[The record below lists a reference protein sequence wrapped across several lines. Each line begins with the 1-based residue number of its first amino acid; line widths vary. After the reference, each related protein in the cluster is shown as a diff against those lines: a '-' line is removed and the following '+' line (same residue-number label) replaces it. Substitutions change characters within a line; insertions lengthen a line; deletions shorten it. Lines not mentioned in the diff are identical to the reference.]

1 LSDLLIRRSIVVV
14 LALMSAVTAGA
25 QGRRGAPPSAAA
37 RAGTMERVMVQGR
50 DVLVYLPPSY
60 ASDAMRRFPVVYLL
74 AELPIDN
81 LKLQDAADRLAAQP
95 GFSEPIVVLPDVP
108 RSAGDPESLAKF
120 VAGDLIA
127 YVDGKYR
134 TMTARI
140 SRGLGGSSLGGAA
153 ALRVG
158 MKRPAVFSSLFLLSA
173 SLVDATVA
181 MLDADAA
188 GLQRYYSVSINVGTG
203 DAALAVNRRLHDAMT
218 RLGIPHYYEEFDG
231 AHADHAAERI
241 ETRVLPF
248 FSKNLLAPANPTS
261 PAVQ

>member
-1 LSDLLIRRSIVVV
+1 
-14 LALMSAVTAGA
+14 
-25 QGRRGAPPSAAA
+25 
-37 RAGTMERVMVQGR
+37 MVQGR

-108 RSAGDPESLAKF
+108 RSAGDVEQF
-120 VAGDLIA
+120 VAGDLVA

-140 SRGLGGSSLGGAA
+140 SRGLGGSSLAGDA

-158 MKRPAVFSSLFLLSA
+158 MKRHDVFSSLYLLNASIADTSSLMLDGSA
-173 SLVDATVA
+173 ANLRRYYAVA
-181 MLDADAA
+181 MN
-188 GLQRYYSVSINVGTG
+188 VSTTTST
-203 DAALAVNRRLHDAMT
+203 LASNRRLHDAMT
-218 RLGIPHYYEEFDG
+218 RLGIPHYYEEYDG
-231 AHADHAAERI
+231 RVEVSERV

-248 FSKNLLAPANPTS
+248 FSRNLSAPANPTS

>member
-1 LSDLLIRRSIVVV
+1 MAGLALLLI
-14 LALMSAVTAGA
+14 AAPAAA
-25 QGRRGAPPSAAA
+25 QGRRGAPPPAAGP
-37 RAGTMERVMVQGR
+37 RAGTMERGMVQGR

-60 ASDAMRRFPVVYLL
+60 AGDPMRRFPVVYLL

-81 LKLQDAADRLAAQP
+81 LKLQDAADRLAAQQ

-108 RSAGDPESLAKF
+108 RGAAEIETF
-120 VAGDLIA
+120 VAGDLVA

-140 SRGLGGSSLGGAA
+140 SRGLAGSSLGGDA
-153 ALRVG
+153 ALRVA
-158 MKRPAVFSSLFLLSA
+158 MKRPDVFSSLYLLNATIADA
-173 SLVDATVA
+173 SSA
-181 MLDADAA
+181 MLDGSAA
-188 GLQRYYSVSINVGTG
+188 NLRRLYAIAVNVGTK
-203 DAALAVNRRLHDAMT
+203 DAALAPNRRLHEAMS
-218 RLGIPHYYEEFDG
+218 RLVIPHYYEEYDG
-231 AHADHAAERI
+231 GRAEVSERI

>member
-1 LSDLLIRRSIVVV
+1 MIARARVMALGM
-14 LALMSAVTAGA
+14 ALMTGAATTISA
-25 QGRRGAPPSAAA
+25 QGRRGAPPSGAV
-37 RAGTMERVMVQGR
+37 RPGTLERVMVQGR

-60 ASDAMRRFPVVYLL
+60 ATDANRRFPVVYLL

-81 LKLQDAADRLAAQP
+81 LKLQEAADRLATQQ

-108 RSAGDPESLAKF
+108 RSAGDVEKL
-120 VAGDLIA
+120 VAEDLVA

-140 SRGLGGSSLGGAA
+140 SRGLGGASLGGDA

-173 SLVDATVA
+173 SVVDATVA
-181 MLDADAA
+181 MLDGDAA
-188 GLQRYYSVSINVGTG
+188 NLQRYYSVSINVGAK
-203 DAALAVNRRLHDAMT
+203 DAALAMNRRLHDAML
-218 RLGIPHYYEEFDG
+218 RLRIPHYYEEFDG
-231 AHADHAAERI
+231 TFADKAAERI

>member
-1 LSDLLIRRSIVVV
+1 
-14 LALMSAVTAGA
+14 
-25 QGRRGAPPSAAA
+25 
-37 RAGTMERVMVQGR
+37 MVQGR

-81 LKLQDAADRLAAQP
+81 LKLQDAADRLATQQ
-95 GFSEPIVVLPDVP
+95 GFSEPIVVVPDVP
-108 RSAGDPESLAKF
+108 RSAVDVEQF
-120 VAGDLIA
+120 VAADLVA

-140 SRGLGGSSLGGAA
+140 SRGLGGASLGGDV

-181 MLDADAA
+181 MIDADAA
-188 GLQRYYSVSINVGTG
+188 NLRRYYAIAINVGTK
-203 DAALAVNRRLHDAMT
+203 DPALAPNRRLHDAMS
-218 RLGIPHYYEEFDG
+218 RLVIPHYYEEYDG
-231 AHADHAAERI
+231 AHAGSAAERI

-248 FSKNLLAPANPTS
+248 FSKNLLSPANPTS